1 MPAEV
6 QRVTRLIVNGS
17 VVELDLDRDT
27 PLLYVL
33 RNDLGLKGTRF
44 GCGEGLCGACT
55 ILIDGRAVCACD
67 TPLWA
72 ADDRSITTV
81 EGLAEKGQLGP
92 VQQALL
98 DARAGQCG
106 YCLSGIVMRL
116 EGALRARP
124 RLDRDGILNELSR
137 NLCRCGTHPRVI
149 AALDALLAREPS
161 EARA

>member
-1 MPAEV
+1 MPAEKL
-6 QRVTRLIVNGS
+6 TRLTVNGS
-17 VVELDLDRDT
+17 VVELNLDQDI

-55 ILIDGRAVCACD
+55 VLIDGRPIYACD

-72 ADDRSITTV
+72 AHDRSITTV
-81 EGLAEKGQLGP
+81 EGLLENGSLGP

-106 YCLSGIVMRL
+106 YCLAGIVMRL
-116 EGALRARP
+116 EGALRATP
-124 RLDRDGILNELSR
+124 RLDRAGIVAELSR

-149 AALDALLAREPS
+149 EALDTLLRRERL
-161 EARA
+161 EAQA